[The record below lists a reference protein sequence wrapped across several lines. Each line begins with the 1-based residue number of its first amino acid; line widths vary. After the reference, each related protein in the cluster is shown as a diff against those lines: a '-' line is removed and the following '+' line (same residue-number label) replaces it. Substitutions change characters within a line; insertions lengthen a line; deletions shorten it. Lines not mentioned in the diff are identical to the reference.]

1 MTTAEQ
7 LPLSPFRMRT
17 VGTAS
22 ARANAS
28 NGNGA
33 GVAGATTAGTE
44 ILTDRAGVIP
54 AAKAAPRMKARIPTR
69 ARSIHELFMRAP
81 SYRQFTTLGKT
92 ACESSLPES
101 PEIVKHPAKQTL
113 RGGRRRRIREPARV
127 LCAECGD
134 IPLGI
139 CRVIQNRIAQADDGK
154 CFTAR
159 SR

>member
-1 MTTAEQ
+1 MRIIAEWDEVCWGGTATFKRCEAFEGETAEEIRAAI
-7 LPLSPFRMRT
+7 L
-17 VGTAS
+17 
-22 ARANAS
+22 ARA
-28 NGNGA
+28 GGER
-33 GVAGATTAGTE
+33 GE
-44 ILTDRAGVIP
+44 QQ
-54 AAKAAPRMKARIPTR
+54 
-69 ARSIHELFMRAP
+69 RSEQDGQDFAHVMP
-81 SYRQFTTLGKT
+81 PYGQFTTLGKT